1 MQKRYIEVYK
11 LMEFANNQKDKTID
25 ANDIARFPFADVVD
39 KEQYNRLLENATIL
53 AEALNKYWAADAT
66 ERKKG
71 KWIEDG
77 YWSEGVGMG
86 ESYGD
91 YFKCS
96 VCEERVRSGYKHCYM
111 NFCPYCGSDNREGS
125 NNEISN

>member
-25 ANDIARFPFADVVD
+25 ANDIARFPFADVVEV
-39 KEQYNRLLENATIL
+39 KH
-53 AEALNKYWAADAT
+53 
-66 ERKKG
+66 G

-86 ESYGD
+86 ESYGN